1 MIEPTREPIPIKMT
15 YPYSKDYD
23 ITARIDVIDLDVE
36 AEKDIESGL
45 GFEISSPKATIK
57 KDVKNPN
64 GIYSPRFGR
73 KIGDANPF
81 ADRYSCECGELRSR
95 INHGLICK
103 KCGKVCKYVDDN
115 FKIFGWIRLKDK
127 YHIINPKFYDTL
139 DYIFGQSNFNE
150 EKKRIKGSRLKN
162 ILNYCPEVDQ
172 HGFRSECAFKPDK
185 EPFYGIGMLDFYERF
200 DEILDYYIKLFP
212 KKQEYYDEIQDYRYA
227 CPCRM
232 THNKSN
238 EGKTCEYCGG
248 KVEWIDKKMIFTH
261 SIPVFTT
268 HLRPTDITSDG
279 FMYYE
284 PVNGMYNMINRH
296 VHLINRDKRKYD
308 QDEKIKNSELFQTQ
322 MKYMELVTEIMN
334 ILTGKKGQLRSL
346 LAGRYNFACR
356 AVIRQSAELRIDQIL
371 LPYVELV
378 KCLQQRIINIL
389 IRTYNIS
396 PSEAYDIWNRSI
408 ATKDKRI
415 CQILDSI
422 IHSEPEGLPVIL
434 NRNPTINYG

>member
-1 MIEPTREPIPIKMT
+1 
-15 YPYSKDYD
+15 
-23 ITARIDVIDLDVE
+23 
-36 AEKDIESGL
+36 
-45 GFEISSPKATIK
+45 
-57 KDVKNPN
+57 
-64 GIYSPRFGR
+64 
-73 KIGDANPF
+73 
-81 ADRYSCECGELRSR
+81 
-95 INHGLICK
+95 
-103 KCGKVCKYVDDN
+103 
-115 FKIFGWIRLKDK
+115 
-127 YHIINPKFYDTL
+127 
-139 DYIFGQSNFNE
+139 
-150 EKKRIKGSRLKN
+150 
-162 ILNYCPEVDQ
+162 
-172 HGFRSECAFKPDK
+172 
-185 EPFYGIGMLDFYERF
+185 
-200 DEILDYYIKLFP
+200 
-212 KKQEYYDEIQDYRYA
+212 
-227 CPCRM
+227 
-232 THNKSN
+232 
-238 EGKTCEYCGG
+238 
-248 KVEWIDKKMIFTH
+248 
-261 SIPVFTT
+261 
-268 HLRPTDITSDG
+268 
-279 FMYYE
+279 MYYE

-408 ATKDKRI
+408 ATKDKRV

-434 NRNPTINYG
+434 NRNKLIVECKAMVV